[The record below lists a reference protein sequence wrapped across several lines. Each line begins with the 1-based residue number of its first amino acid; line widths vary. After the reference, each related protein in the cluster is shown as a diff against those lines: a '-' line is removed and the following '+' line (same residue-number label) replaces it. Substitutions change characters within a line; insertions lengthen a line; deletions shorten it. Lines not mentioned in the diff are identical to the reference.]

1 MGTSKRAK
9 ARETPF
15 ASWVGREKSQMSGI
29 CWSAGLLPTPP
40 LPFRNVQT
48 QRLTRFC
55 SLLCAVAAG
64 CVGQALFRSSQLRW
78 QLQAG
83 PITCLPDLYDPALV
97 EKGNKLRYDAMHF
110 TMRHGNF
117 TGGHWFGFV

>member
-1 MGTSKRAK
+1 MG
-9 ARETPF
+9 F
-15 ASWVGREKSQMSGI
+15 
-29 CWSAGLLPTPP
+29 
-40 LPFRNVQT
+40 
-48 QRLTRFC
+48 
-55 SLLCAVAAG
+55 
-64 CVGQALFRSSQLRW
+64 VGQLVSCPPRRFRFGMCRPSGLRASALFFARLLQGAWGRALFRSSQLRW